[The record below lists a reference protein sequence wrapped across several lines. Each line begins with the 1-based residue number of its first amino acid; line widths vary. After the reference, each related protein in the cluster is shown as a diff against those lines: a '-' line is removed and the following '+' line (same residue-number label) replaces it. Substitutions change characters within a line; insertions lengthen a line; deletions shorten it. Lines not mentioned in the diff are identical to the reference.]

1 MLEFRNVNKKS
12 KKFELKNISF
22 TAEEGFITGIVGV
35 NGAGKTTLLNLLK
48 EEKADYNGEIL
59 FYGENIKNNHDAF
72 RSMLGFISDDNTF
85 FEEFTVAQNAS
96 MLSFFYPEWNGDVF
110 KAKMKEFEVPTGKKM
125 SALSRGERIR
135 FQLAFAMAHN
145 AKLYVFDEATAG
157 MDPVFRK
164 DFFKVIHE
172 LIATQPVTV
181 IMTTHIE
188 EDIRK
193 HMDYVGVL
201 DVGNLTS
208 FSEVE

>member
-1 MLEFRNVNKKS
+1 MLEFRNVEKKS

-48 EEKADYNGEIL
+48 DEKADYSGEIL
-59 FYGENIKNNHDAF
+59 FDGENIKNNHDAF
-72 RSMLGFISDDNTF
+72 RGMLGFVSDDNAF
-85 FEEFTVAQNAS
+85 FEEFTVAQNVA
-96 MLSFFYPEWNGDVF
+96 MLSCFYPEWNAELF
-110 KAKMKEFEVPTGKKM
+110 KEKMKAFEVSTGKKM
-125 SALSRGERIR
+125 SALSRGERVR

-201 DVGNLTS
+201 DAGSLTS

>member
-1 MLEFRNVNKKS
+1 MLEFRNVEKKS

-48 EEKADYNGEIL
+48 DEKADYSGEIL
-59 FYGENIKNNHDAF
+59 FDGENIKNNHDAF
-72 RSMLGFISDDNTF
+72 RGMLGFVSDDNAF
-85 FEEFTVAQNAS
+85 FEEFTVAQNVA
-96 MLSFFYPEWNGDVF
+96 MLSVFYPEWNAELF
-110 KAKMKEFEVPTGKKM
+110 KEKMKAFEVSTGKKM
-125 SALSRGERIR
+125 SALSRGERVR

-201 DVGNLTS
+201 DAGSLTS